1 MQLSLSL
8 PWLQRRMNKRGRLQK
23 SPRNKQMRNWLRIQ
37 LLLRSRRSR
46 RKLRRRLRK
55 KLKRKSRRKSKR
67 KLKRRSRKRSKKRSK
82 KKSKRKSRRRSK
94 RKQKNNQVK
103 SELTQQEAKSHL
115 DLNYST
121 RVSKRRKNQNQLEL
135 QLSKKKIIHLK
146 YSHHLRRSKE
156 LLSSLRFRT
165 QKMKRMTQTS
175 SQLLTHILPL

>member
-8 PWLQRRMNKRGRLQK
+8 PWLQRRMKKRRRLQK

-37 LLLRSRRSR
+37 LLLRNRRSKR
-46 RKLRRRLRK
+46 RLRRRQ
-55 KLKRKSRRKSKR
+55 KRKLRRKSKR
-67 KLKRRSRKRSKKRSK
+67 RSKRKLRRKLKKRSK
-82 KKSKRKSRRRSK
+82 RRSK
-94 RKQKNNQVK
+94 RRQKKNQVK

-115 DLNYST
+115 DLNYSI
-121 RVSKRRKNQNQLEL
+121 RVSKKRKNQNQLEL
-135 QLSKKKIIHLK
+135 QLSRKKIIHLK

-175 SQLLTHILPL
+175 SQLLTHILPQ